1 MQKRDWA
8 DAVTVDSIFLK
19 CANDTVFTAI
29 SKCMKSQIVT
39 IKHFQPEDDSTLI
52 NK

>member
-1 MQKRDWA
+1 MFPKIFFDHIFRRRNEIEL
-8 DAVTVDSIFLK
+8 TVDSIFLE

-39 IKHFQPEDDSTLI
+39 IEHF
-52 NK
+52 